1 MKITPFEFRCQYD
14 DVTIV
19 IQYYGEQM
27 IGVESEIEVFFDMYL
42 FLAISFLCGTR
53 YFGK

>member
-27 IGVESEIEVFFDMYL
+27 IGVESEIEVFF
-42 FLAISFLCGTR
+42 FLHVFV
-53 YFGK
+53 FGY